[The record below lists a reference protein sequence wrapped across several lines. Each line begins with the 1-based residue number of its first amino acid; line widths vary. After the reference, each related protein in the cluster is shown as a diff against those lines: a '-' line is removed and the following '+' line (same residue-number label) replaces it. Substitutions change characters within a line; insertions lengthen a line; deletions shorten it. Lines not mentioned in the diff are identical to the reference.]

1 MNTNELE
8 TNTETSTKTTMSIRR
23 LLIVSL
29 GNPGSYRET
38 YHSIGHLTLESFQK
52 QLGSEHQPA
61 FASERHGKKAVLAS
75 DGPKYTLLQSPT
87 LMNVTGPWLAKA
99 YKEYLTQQSL
109 SPEEVGLVL
118 VHDDLEEELGVIKVR
133 QWGRSHRGHNGVKSV
148 LASLPPNQ
156 EVHWARVSVG
166 IGRPEERDKSTVS
179 DYVLSKISRHAKS
192 VIEQRASQ
200 GLLNALVQLE
210 NKWEKENSPAP

>member
-23 LLIVSL
+23 LLVVSL